1 MSNPAQPSFVWQLYH
16 HDLEPNSSLFAVE
29 KAGELQHI
37 QLNESNGDV
46 QVINNLPTP
55 LTGATAHISIYNL
68 DGSIPYQH
76 DFNVTA
82 PPSVATSLGVVP
94 WSANLSAVHFVK
106 LDLHDASGKLLST
119 NFYWRALPEHQDDL
133 TALNQLSTV
142 TLDAKV
148 ERHDADGKC
157 LLTVTLHN
165 PGSQVAL
172 MAHLQ
177 LRRQHSSER
186 VLPVFYS
193 DNYVSL
199 VPNES
204 RTISIEASEAD
215 LKGETPL
222 VVLDGWNIAVTP
234 SSSPSVAVA
243 LNVDAQVDHWPVTGI
258 PMYVPPPVAAASE
271 PTN

>member
-1 MSNPAQPSFVWQLYH
+1 M
-16 HDLEPNSSLFAVE
+16 
-29 KAGELQHI
+29 
-37 QLNESNGDV
+37 
-46 QVINNLPTP
+46 
-55 LTGATAHISIYNL
+55 
-68 DGSIPYQH
+68 PYQH
-76 DFNVTA
+76 DYTVTA

-94 WSANLSAVHFVK
+94 WPANPSAVHFIK
-106 LDLHDASGKLLST
+106 LDLHDASGKLLSS
-119 NFYWRALPEHQDDL
+119 NFYWRAQPEHQDDL
-133 TALNQLSTV
+133 TALNQLTTV

-157 LLTVTLHN
+157 LLTITLHN

-172 MAHLQ
+172 MTHLQ
-177 LRRQHSSER
+177 LRRQRSGQR

-199 VPNES
+199 VPNETK
-204 RTISIEASEAD
+204 TISIEASAAD

-222 VVLDGWNIAVTP
+222 VVVDGWNVAVTP
-234 SSSPSVAVA
+234 SSTPTAAIA

-258 PMYVPPPVAAASE
+258 PMYVPPSAPPTAE